1 MKPSFNINVTLKKF
15 LVLSTFF
22 FFQSLLWAQD
32 KKLEVDVNVNKK
44 GEDWYMQPWVWVVA
58 GAIFLLILV
67 GILKGGG
74 KKA

>member
-1 MKPSFNINVTLKKF
+1 MKPSFTINVTLKKF